1 MCWNNY
7 FSVEP
12 TILNEEIPALNAQ
25 LLDMSQ
31 KLEKRAVMKCAPI
44 QPTVSQIYQFIHFKI
59 MILLL
64 MFINNVIYIPSALL
78 LRGLDVLSTE
88 ESVLQG
94 IQHAGS
100 DLPIRSVRIGRDPLT
115 NTSRGV
121 CYIELNS
128 VLDSMQLHNKLAH
141 APPTIDNK
149 QVSHVEIFLLENICM
164 LFFWGNTVRSC
175 F

>member
-1 MCWNNY
+1 MGY
-7 FSVEP
+7 QG
-12 TILNEEIPALNAQ
+12 ALLQ
-25 LLDMSQ
+25 LLSYEV
-31 KLEKRAVMKCAPI
+31 L
-44 QPTVSQIYQFIHFKI
+44 YY
-59 MILLL
+59 
-64 MFINNVIYIPSALL
+64 MFYSSTLTALL

-141 APPTIDNK
+141 SPPTIDNK
-149 QVSHVEIFLLENICM
+149 QVSFTC
-164 LFFWGNTVRSC
+164 FYYSFWSYISGV

>member
-1 MCWNNY
+1 M
-7 FSVEP
+7 F
-12 TILNEEIPALNAQ
+12 LFIP
-25 LLDMSQ
+25 
-31 KLEKRAVMKCAPI
+31 
-44 QPTVSQIYQFIHFKI
+44 
-59 MILLL
+59 
-64 MFINNVIYIPSALL
+64 ALL

-141 APPTIDNK
+141 SPPTIDNK
-149 QVSHVEIFLLENICM
+149 QVSILASITFYENSV
-164 LFFWGNTVRSC
+164 LHFHSLTSVL
-175 F
+175 

>member
-1 MCWNNY
+1 MVNN
-7 FSVEP
+7 
-12 TILNEEIPALNAQ
+12 
-25 LLDMSQ
+25 
-31 KLEKRAVMKCAPI
+31 
-44 QPTVSQIYQFIHFKI
+44 
-59 MILLL
+59 
-64 MFINNVIYIPSALL
+64 INISSALL

-141 APPTIDNK
+141 SPPTIDNK
-149 QVSHVEIFLLENICM
+149 QVSVLYKFSYLEIFHYIFDLYGSMIFKSIAIVYELLCM
-164 LFFWGNTVRSC
+164 IFLCVGYL
-175 F
+175 

>member
-1 MCWNNY
+1 MKKLDY
-7 FSVEP
+7 VEP
-12 TILNEEIPALNAQ
+12 IQSIRITLTSLSILA
-25 LLDMSQ
+25 
-31 KLEKRAVMKCAPI
+31 
-44 QPTVSQIYQFIHFKI
+44 
-59 MILLL
+59 
-64 MFINNVIYIPSALL
+64 ALL

-141 APPTIDNK
+141 APPTIENK
-149 QVSHVEIFLLENICM
+149 QVSSVLIYFLSWAKSV
-164 LFFWGNTVRSC
+164 F
-175 F
+175 